1 MLYCHLPAS
10 EMAPLLLLVL
20 LSAVIAMPAEA
31 PLSTSAT
38 EPASR
43 SATLITSLAS
53 ERTAEGSLMV
63 VDSSQLGASFTA
75 VTLMLAVLLAIEK
88 AVLPPVSVVVTLLPA
103 VPLLWSQAR

>member
-53 ERTAEGSLMV
+53 ERTAEGSLITV
-63 VDSSQLGASFTA
+63 ESSQLGASFTA
-75 VTLMLAVLLAIEK
+75 VTLMLAVLLAREK
-88 AVLPPVSVVVTLLPA
+88 AELPPVSVVVTRLPA